1 MPHKIV
7 VDKTNLIGNDNN
19 TFVYR
24 FPSSVAF
31 PNHEIALSSVDM
43 YYAWYNVSAV
53 LGNNTFSYVWT
64 DGTTNTIVLEDGLYE
79 INTINER
86 LQFAFIANGHYLVDN
101 LGSNRYYINIAA
113 NTTRYATQIDV
124 FVFPN
129 ALPAGW
135 TNPAAV
141 VFPPANQITM
151 TLPSRFNE
159 LLGFTA
165 GFTTTAPTVAN
176 LSFLSSTAPNIQ
188 PNNVLYVSVS
198 NIDNKYGTP
207 SGLVHRIV
215 PNTTFGSLIT
225 ENPEFSFSPLHSGT
239 YNQLQIQILGTDKSP
254 IRILD
259 PNIVI
264 TFLIKNKEQ
273 SIYA

>member
-1 MPHKIV
+1 MPHKLI
-7 VDKTNLIGNDNN
+7 VDKTNIIGNDNN

-31 PNHEIALSSVDM
+31 PNHELALASVDM
-43 YYAWYNVSAV
+43 YYAWYNVSTL

-64 DGTTNTIVLEDGLYE
+64 DGTTNTVVLEDGLYE
-79 INTINER
+79 ISTINER
-86 LQFAFIANGHYLVDN
+86 LQFAFIANGHYLVDSGGN
-101 LGSNRYYINIAA
+101 NIYYINISA
-113 NTTRYATQIDV
+113 NTTRYATQIDI
-124 FVFPN
+124 FQFPN
-129 ALPAGW
+129 SLPAGY
-135 TNPAAV
+135 TNPASV
-141 VFPPANQITM
+141 VFPPVNQITM
-151 TLPSRFNE
+151 TIPSKFNE

-165 GFTTTAPTVAN
+165 GFTTTAPTGTN
-176 LSFLSSTAPNIQ
+176 LSFLSSVAPNIQ

-198 NIDNKYGTP
+198 NIDNKYGSP

-225 ENPEFSFSPLHSGT
+225 ENPEFSFQPLHSGT
-239 YNQLQIQILGTDKSP
+239 YNQLQVQILGTDKSP
-254 IRILD
+254 IKIID

-273 SIYA
+273 SVYA

>member
-1 MPHKIV
+1 MPHKLI

-31 PNHEIALSSVDM
+31 PNHELALASVDM
-43 YYAWYNVSAV
+43 YYAWYNVSAL

-64 DGTTNTIVLEDGLYE
+64 DGTVNTVVLEDGLYE
-79 INTINER
+79 ISTINER
-86 LQFAFIANGHYLVDN
+86 LQFAFIANGHYLVDSGGN
-101 LGSNRYYINIAA
+101 NIYYINISA
-113 NTTRYATQIDV
+113 NTTRYATQIDI
-124 FVFPN
+124 FQFPA
-129 ALPAGW
+129 ALPAGY

-151 TLPSRFNE
+151 TMPTKFNE
-159 LLGFTA
+159 LLGFAA
-165 GFTTTAPTVAN
+165 GFTTTAPTGTN
-176 LSFLSSTAPNIQ
+176 LSFLSSVAPNIQ

-198 NIDNKYGTP
+198 NIDNKYGSP

-225 ENPEFSFSPLHSGT
+225 ENPEFSFQPLHSGT

-254 IRILD
+254 IKIID

-273 SIYA
+273 SVYA

>member
-1 MPHKIV
+1 MPSKII

-31 PNHEIALSSVDM
+31 PNHEIALASVDM
-43 YYAWYNVSAV
+43 YYAWYNVSAL

-86 LQFAFIANGHYLVDN
+86 LQFAFIANGHYLVDSGGN
-101 LGSNRYYINIAA
+101 NIYYINISA
-113 NTTRYATQIDV
+113 NTTRYATQIDI
-124 FVFPN
+124 FQFPN
-129 ALPAGW
+129 ALPAGY

-151 TLPSRFNE
+151 TLPSKFNE
-159 LLGFTA
+159 LLGFTS
-165 GFTTTAPTVAN
+165 GFTTTAPTGTN
-176 LSFLSSTAPNIQ
+176 LSFLSSVAPNIQ

-198 NIDNKYGTP
+198 NIDNKYGSP

-225 ENPEFSFSPLHSGT
+225 ENPEFSFNPLHSGT
-239 YNQLQIQILGTDKSP
+239 YNQLLVQILGTDKSP
-254 IRILD
+254 IKIID

>member
-1 MPHKIV
+1 MPSKII

-31 PNHEIALSSVDM
+31 PNHEIALASVDM
-43 YYAWYNVSAV
+43 YYAWYNVSAL

-86 LQFAFIANGHYLVDN
+86 LQFAFIANGHYLVDSGGN
-101 LGSNRYYINIAA
+101 NIYYINISA
-113 NTTRYATQIDV
+113 NTTRYATQIDI
-124 FVFPN
+124 FQFPN
-129 ALPAGW
+129 SLPAGY

-151 TLPSRFNE
+151 TMPTKFNE
-159 LLGFTA
+159 LLGFAA
-165 GFTTTAPTVAN
+165 GFTTTAPTGTN
-176 LSFLSSTAPNIQ
+176 LSFLSSVAPNIQ

-198 NIDNKYGTP
+198 NIDNKYGSP

-225 ENPEFSFSPLHSGT
+225 ENPEFSFQPLHSGT
-239 YNQLQIQILGTDKSP
+239 YNELQIQILGTDKSP
-254 IRILD
+254 IRIID

-273 SIYA
+273 SVYA

>member
-1 MPHKIV
+1 
-7 VDKTNLIGNDNN
+7 
-19 TFVYR
+19 
-24 FPSSVAF
+24 
-31 PNHEIALSSVDM
+31 
-43 YYAWYNVSAV
+43 
-53 LGNNTFSYVWT
+53 
-64 DGTTNTIVLEDGLYE
+64 
-79 INTINER
+79 
-86 LQFAFIANGHYLVDN
+86 
-101 LGSNRYYINIAA
+101 
-113 NTTRYATQIDV
+113 V

>member
-1 MPHKIV
+1 MPSKII

-31 PNHEIALSSVDM
+31 PNHEIALASVDM
-43 YYAWYNVSAV
+43 YYAWYNVSAL

-64 DGTTNTIVLEDGLYE
+64 DGTNNTIVLEDGLYE

-86 LQFAFIANGHYLVDN
+86 LQFAFIANGHYLVDSGGN
-101 LGSNRYYINIAA
+101 NIYYINISA
-113 NTTRYATQIDV
+113 NTTRYATQIDI
-124 FVFPN
+124 FQFPN
-129 ALPAGW
+129 ALPAGY
-135 TNPAAV
+135 TNPAFV
-141 VFPPANQITM
+141 VFPPVNQITM
-151 TLPSRFNE
+151 TMPTKFNE

-165 GFTTTAPTVAN
+165 GFTTTAPTGTN
-176 LSFLSSTAPNIQ
+176 LSFLSSVAPNIQ

-198 NIDNKYGTP
+198 NIDNKYGSP

-225 ENPEFSFSPLHSGT
+225 ENPEFSFNPLHSGT
-239 YNQLQIQILGTDKSP
+239 YNQLLIQILGTDKSP
-254 IRILD
+254 IKIID

>member
-1 MPHKIV
+1 MPHKII
-7 VDKTNLIGNDNN
+7 VDRTNLIGTDNN

-31 PNHEIALSSVDM
+31 PNHEIALASVDM
-43 YYAWYNVSAV
+43 YYAWYNVSAL

-64 DGTTNTIVLEDGLYE
+64 DGTTNTVVLEDGLYE
-79 INTINER
+79 ISTINER
-86 LQFAFIANGHYLVDN
+86 LQFAFIANGHYLVDSGGN
-101 LGSNRYYINIAA
+101 NIYYINISA
-113 NTTRYATQIDV
+113 NTTRYATQIDI
-124 FVFPN
+124 FQFPN
-129 ALPAGW
+129 SLPSGY
-135 TNPAAV
+135 TNPASV
-141 VFPPANQITM
+141 VFPPVNQITM
-151 TLPSRFNE
+151 TMPSKFNE
-159 LLGFTA
+159 LFGFTA
-165 GFTTTAPTVAN
+165 GFTTTAPTGTN
-176 LSFLSSTAPNIQ
+176 LSFLSSVAPNIQ

-198 NIDNKYGTP
+198 NIDNKYGSP

-225 ENPEFSFSPLHSGT
+225 ENPEFSFQPLHSGT

-254 IRILD
+254 IKIID

>member
-101 LGSNRYYINIAA
+101 TGSNRYYINIAA

-129 ALPAGW
+129 SLPAGW

-176 LSFLSSTAPNIQ
+176 LSFLSSIAPNIQ